1 MLAVVLLV
9 LVVLMSLVAL
19 LWCGISSRLGY
30 PGPLGLLVLVP
41 FAGIVLLIYWAC
53 AESPNEA
60 RLRRLTRRGR
70 RSFAF
75 EDEDE
80 PVYVEGKGR

>member
-1 MLAVVLLV
+1 MLAVVLLIF
-9 LVVLMSLVAL
+9 VVVMSLVAL

-41 FAGIVLLIYWAC
+41 FAGIGLLIYWAC

-60 RLRRLTRRGR
+60 KLRRLMRRGR
-70 RSFAF
+70 SSPAF
-75 EDEDE
+75 EDDE
-80 PVYVEGKGR
+80 PMYAEVRGR